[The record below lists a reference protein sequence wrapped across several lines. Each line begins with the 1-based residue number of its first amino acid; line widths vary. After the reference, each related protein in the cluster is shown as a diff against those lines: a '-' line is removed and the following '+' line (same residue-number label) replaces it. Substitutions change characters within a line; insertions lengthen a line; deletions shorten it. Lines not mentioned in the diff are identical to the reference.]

1 MRGNALF
8 EPGRNC
14 ATVALTQRHAVV
26 IDAADYF
33 RAARD
38 AMLRAE
44 EQILLICWDFD
55 PRIKLDPDADD
66 GDHPNRLGDFILWLA
81 RRRPQLQIHVLMW
94 RSEEHTSELQSLM
107 RISYAVF
114 CLKNKINPI
123 LTSTYQQTHTHHAIH
138 T

>member
-38 AMLRAE
+38 ALLRAE
-44 EQILLICWDFD
+44 EQILLMCWDFA
-55 PRIKLDPDADD
+55 PRLKLDPDADACD
-66 GDHPNRLGDFILWLA
+66 QPNRLGDFILWLA
-81 RRRPQLQIHVLMW
+81 RPRPQLTIHLLVWNIGAVRAPGQGRHWLTCL
-94 RSEEHTSELQSLM
+94 RRAVRRNTPLQ
-107 RISYAVF
+107 Y
-114 CLKNKINPI
+114 
-123 LTSTYQQTHTHHAIH
+123 
-138 T
+138 

>member
-44 EQILLICWDFD
+44 EQILLICWDFY

-81 RRRPQLQIHVLMW
+81 RRRPQLQIHVLIW
-94 RSEEHTSELQSLM
+94 NIGAVRSEE
-107 RISYAVF
+107 RRVGKG
-114 CLKNKINPI
+114 CG
-123 LTSTYQQTHTHHAIH
+123 STGKSG
-138 T
+138 

>member
-14 ATVALTQRHAVV
+14 STVALTQRHAVV

-81 RRRPQLQIHVLMW
+81 RRRPQLQIHVIGRASCRERVCKYL
-94 RSEEHTSELQSLM
+94 SISVVVVSL
-107 RISYAVF
+107 
-114 CLKNKINPI
+114 KENN
-123 LTSTYQQTHTHHAIH
+123 
-138 T
+138 

>member
-1 MRGNALF
+1 MKSRRLIGERLFMRGNALF

-38 AMLRAE
+38 AMLRAD

-66 GDHPNRLGDFILWLA
+66 GDHPNPLVDYILSLS
-81 RRRPQLQIHVLMW
+81 RPRPHP
-94 RSEEHTSELQSLM
+94 
-107 RISYAVF
+107 
-114 CLKNKINPI
+114 PI
-123 LTSTYQQTHTHHAIH
+123 PGAWHSGV
-138 T
+138 

>member
-44 EQILLICWDFD
+44 EQILLICWALD

-66 GDHPNRLGDFILWLA
+66 GDHPNRLGDFILSLA
-81 RRRPQLQIHVLMW
+81 RRR
-94 RSEEHTSELQSLM
+94 RSEARRVWKEWGSKG
-107 RISYAVF
+107 RFRWAPVD
-114 CLKNKINPI
+114 
-123 LTSTYQQTHTHHAIH
+123 
-138 T
+138 

>member
-1 MRGNALF
+1 MWLVDRTYVDGIVILFFFSSRRRHTSFGLVTEVQTCALPICNALF

-55 PRIKLDPDADD
+55 PRIRLDPDADD
-66 GDHPNRLGDFILWLA
+66 GDHPNRLD
-81 RRRPQLQIHVLMW
+81 R
-94 RSEEHTSELQSLM
+94 
-107 RISYAVF
+107 
-114 CLKNKINPI
+114 K
-123 LTSTYQQTHTHHAIH
+123 STRLNSSH
-138 T
+138 